1 MPQKPVTQPTGTT
14 TEVDTSHVSWCA
26 LEGVEVLAQQ
36 AVDPSVGLSSAEVT
50 ARRESFGANRLAE
63 PEQRSKLSMFIDQFR
78 SSIVMILFA
87 AAIIAGVVGH
97 VKDTIVILVV
107 LFINAV
113 FGYVQEGKAS
123 GALAALERML
133 ITIVRVRRDG
143 QVQEVPAEEL
153 VPGDI
158 VLLEAGDRV
167 PADGRIFFAA
177 NASVDE
183 SSLTG
188 ESVPVDKIADHRA
201 VVDAPLGDQHGMGFM
216 NTTLVRGR
224 LEVVITATGMR
235 TEMGKVA
242 DLISAAEESS
252 TPLERQL
259 DSLGRRLA
267 VLAGLAALTVLVL
280 QTLRGADLGV
290 ALLDSIALAVAA
302 IPEGLPAVVTVT
314 LAIGV
319 ARMAKRN
326 AIVKR
331 LHSVETLGATS
342 VICSD
347 KTGTL
352 TLNQMTARRV
362 LRSGTEWRLS
372 GEGYATQGVVTTE
385 HGSPVDHE
393 TAQRAGLAMA
403 LCSDAVVGLLD
414 ENGDPAIVGDPTEAA
429 LVVAAAKFGIDANE
443 VRVAQPRL
451 AEVPFDSATKFMATF
466 HRVDPDDAASDVLIC
481 VKGAPDVLLGRAAFV
496 IDGDGLEHSITDQSR
511 QHLLDDNDRLAA
523 EGMRVLAVA
532 TRIVDAGAILTD
544 AGTVADPEFWIDQLI
559 LEALVGIVDPPR
571 SEARD
576 AIAACHIAGIDVK
589 MITGDHATTA
599 GAIAAELGI
608 TGDVIAGAALDAMSD
623 DELAERV
630 GGIGVFARVSPEHK
644 VRVVTALQASG
655 QIVAMTGDGVNDA
668 AALRHADIGVAMGIT
683 GTEVTKEA
691 SDMVLADDNFATIVE
706 AVKGGRAIYDNI
718 IKFVR
723 FQLST
728 NVSAITTI
736 LGASLLGW
744 PVPFTPLQI
753 LWVNLIADG
762 PPAITLG
769 TDTPDDRVME
779 RPPVAPGSAILTGGR
794 ILRIVFTGAVM
805 AASLLLLFWGSL
817 QHYDLSVG
825 DFANEYESF
834 SPQAKLVLTMMFM
847 TFVFQQLFNVFN
859 ARTET
864 ESIFRRR
871 TPNRSLGVVVGV
883 LVVIQLCVVK
893 VEPLREIFRTVDLSA
908 TQIGVCIGIALVI
921 VVTEE
926 LRKAVDRSLLRRRKA
941 VK

>member
-1 MPQKPVTQPTGTT
+1 MTEPRSTQGTT
-14 TEVDTSHVSWCA
+14 HTPPTVVWCS
-26 LEGVEVLAQQ
+26 LDGSSVLRAQQ
-36 AVDPSVGLSSAEVT
+36 VDPSVGLTAAEV
-50 ARRESFGANRLAE
+50 ALRRSAAGANRLAE
-63 PEQRSKLSMFIDQFR
+63 PPRRSRLSMFADQFR
-78 SSIVMILFA
+78 SSIVVILLA
-87 AAIIAGVVGH
+87 AALIAGAVGH
-97 VKDTIVILVV
+97 MKDSAVIIVV
-107 LFINAV
+107 LVINAV

-133 ITIVRVRRDG
+133 VAIVRVRRDG
-143 QVQEVPAEEL
+143 QVQEVAADEL

-167 PADGRIFFAA
+167 PADGRVLFAA
-177 NASVDE
+177 NVSVDE

-188 ESVPVDKIADHRA
+188 ESVPVEKSADHLSA
-201 VVDAPLGDQHGMGFM
+201 AGAPLGDQLGMGFM
-216 NTTLVRGR
+216 NTTVVRGR
-224 LEVVITATGMR
+224 LEMVITATGMQ
-235 TEMGKVA
+235 TEMGRVA
-242 DLISAAEESS
+242 DLLSSAESGP

-267 VLAGLAALTVLVL
+267 LLAGAAAALVFLL
-280 QTLRGADLGV
+280 QIVRGSAIGV

-314 LAIGV
+314 LALGV
-319 ARMAKRN
+319 SRMARRN

-362 LRSGTEWRLS
+362 IRSGSQWRLS
-372 GEGYATQGVVTTE
+372 GEGYDPEGTVTTE
-385 HGSPVDHE
+385 HGSVVE
-393 TAQRAGLAMA
+393 RGTSERAALAMA
-403 LCSDAVVGLLD
+403 LCSDAVIGVLD
-414 ENGDPAIVGDPTEAA
+414 DRGQPGIVGDPTEAA
-429 LVVAAAKFGIDANE
+429 LVVAAAKMGVSATA
-443 VRVAQPRL
+443 VRAAQPRL
-451 AEVPFDSATKFMATF
+451 AEVPFDSASKFMATF
-466 HRVDPDDAASDVLIC
+466 HRVDPDDDASDVLIC
-481 VKGAPDVLLGRAAFV
+481 VKGAPDVLLDRASFV
-496 IDGDGLEHSITDQSR
+496 IDGDGLEHSLDVTRR
-511 QHLLDDNDRLAA
+511 QALLDDNDRLAA
-523 EGMRVLAVA
+523 QGMRVLAVA
-532 TRIVDAGAILTD
+532 TRLVDASAILD
-544 AGTVADPEFWIDQLI
+544 ADGVVVDPDRWIDRLI

-571 SEARD
+571 TEARD
-576 AIAACHIAGIDVK
+576 AIAACHIADIDVK

-608 TGDVIAGAALDAMSD
+608 TGDVLTGSDLDAMTD
-623 DELAERV
+623 AELESRV
-630 GGIGVFARVSPEHK
+630 AGIGVFARVSPEHK
-644 VRVVTALQASG
+644 VRVVTALQAGG

-691 SDMVLADDNFATIVE
+691 SDMVLADDDFATIVE

-728 NVSAITTI
+728 NISAILTI

-769 TDTPDDRVME
+769 TDTPDDRVML
-779 RPPVAPGSAILTGGR
+779 RPPLPPGSAILPGRR
-794 ILRIVFTGAVM
+794 ILRIGFTGAVM
-805 AASLLLLFWGSL
+805 ATSLLLLFAISMR
-817 QHYDLSVG
+817 HYGVSVG
-825 DFANEYESF
+825 DFATDYESY
-834 SPQAKLVLTMMFM
+834 SSQARLILTMMFT

-859 ARTET
+859 ARTES
-864 ESIFRRR
+864 ESILRHWV
-871 TPNRSLGVVVGV
+871 PNRALVVVV
-883 LVVIQLCVVK
+883 ALLFVVQIAVV
-893 VEPLREIFRTVDLSA
+893 ELGFMQAIFRTVDLSVV
-908 TQIGVCIGIALVI
+908 QIAVCLAIASVVI
-921 VVTEE
+921 VTEE
-926 LRKAVDRSLLRRRKA
+926 LRKALDRWSAARA
-941 VK
+941 QS

>member
-1 MPQKPVTQPTGTT
+1 MTQHPTPEPSSIETGTST
-14 TEVDTSHVSWCA
+14 VDMSWCA
-26 LEGVEVLAQQ
+26 VDGVEALARQS
-36 AVDPSVGLSSAEVT
+36 VDPGAGLSTAEVT
-50 ARRESFGANRLAE
+50 SRREAFGANRLAE

-97 VKDTIVILVV
+97 VKDTVVILVV
-107 LFINAV
+107 LVVNAV

-143 QVQEVPAEEL
+143 QVQEVPAEEI

-167 PADGRIFFAA
+167 PADGRIIFAA

-201 VVDAPLGDQHGMGFM
+201 EAGSPLGDQQGMAFM

-224 LEVVITATGMR
+224 LEVVVTATGMR

-242 DLISAAEESS
+242 DLISSAEESS

-267 VLAGLAALTVLVL
+267 VLAGIAALAVLVL

-372 GEGYATQGVVTTE
+372 GEGYATEGSVTTE
-385 HGSPVDHE
+385 HGLVVDHA

-414 ENGDPAIVGDPTEAA
+414 ENGDSAIVGDPTEAA
-429 LVVAAAKFGIDANE
+429 LVVAAAKFGIDATE

-451 AEVPFDSATKFMATF
+451 GEVPFDSATKFMATF
-466 HRVDPDDAASDVLIC
+466 HRVDPDDASSDVLIC

-496 IDGDGLEHSITDQSR
+496 IDGDGLEHSITEQSR

-532 TRIVDAGAILTD
+532 TRIVDAETILND
-544 AGTVADPEFWIDQLI
+544 AGVVTDPETWIDQLI

-576 AIAACHIAGIDVK
+576 AIAACHVAGIDVK

-608 TGDVIAGAALDAMSD
+608 TGGVIAGAQLDDMTD

-630 GGIGVFARVSPEHK
+630 GSIGVFARVSPEHK
-644 VRVVTALQASG
+644 VRVVMALQATG

-728 NVSAITTI
+728 NVSAILTI

-769 TDTPDDRVME
+769 TDTPDERVMQ
-779 RPPVAPGSAILTGGR
+779 RPPVKPGSAILSTR
-794 ILRIVFTGAVM
+794 RIVRIGFTGAVM
-805 AASLLLLFWGSL
+805 ASSLLLLFGVSL
-817 QHYDLSVG
+817 QHFGLSVA
-825 DFANEYESF
+825 DFANDYDTYS
-834 SPQAKLVLTMMFM
+834 ADARVVLTMMFT
-847 TFVFQQLFNVFN
+847 TFVFQQLLNVFN
-859 ARTET
+859 ARTES
-864 ESIFRRR
+864 ESIFNRRM
-871 TPNRSLGVVVGV
+871 PNRSLT
-883 LVVIQLCVVK
+883 LVVLGLFVIQFFVVLFD
-893 VEPLREIFRTVDLSA
+893 PLQSIFRTVDLSLV
-908 TQIGVCIGIALVI
+908 QILICLGIAALV

-926 LRKAVDRSLLRRRKA
+926 LRKLVDRLVMARSGS
-941 VK
+941 

>member
-1 MPQKPVTQPTGTT
+1 MPQHPDVEPHESTASGQP
-14 TEVDTSHVSWCA
+14 WCA
-26 LEGVEVLAQQ
+26 LGADEVFAGQG
-36 AVDPSVGLSSAEVT
+36 VDPDTGLSASEVT
-50 ARRESFGANRLAE
+50 IRRDTFGANRLAE
-63 PEQRSKLSMFIDQFR
+63 PEQRSKLSMFVDQFR

-97 VKDTIVILVV
+97 VKDTFVILIV
-107 LFINAV
+107 LIVNAV

-133 ITIVRVRRDG
+133 VTVVRVRRDG

-167 PADGRIFFAA
+167 PADGRIVFAA

-188 ESVPVDKIADHRA
+188 ESVPVDKVADHRSEPGS
-201 VVDAPLGDQHGMGFM
+201 PLGDQLGMGFM
-216 NTTLVRGR
+216 NTTVVRGR
-224 LEVVITATGMR
+224 LELVVTATGMR
-235 TEMGKVA
+235 TEMGRVA
-242 DLISAAEESS
+242 DLITSAEESE

-267 VLAGLAALTVLVL
+267 LLAGVAALAVLVL
-280 QTLRGADLGV
+280 QTTRGTELGI
-290 ALLDSIALAVAA
+290 ALLDAIALAVAA

-352 TLNQMTARRV
+352 TLNQMTARRLV
-362 LRSGTEWRLS
+362 RVGTVVHLS
-372 GEGYATQGVVTTE
+372 GEGYATDGNLSDV
-385 HGSPVDHE
+385 HGTAVDPA
-393 TAQRAGLAMA
+393 TMGRAGLAMA

-414 ENGDPAIVGDPTEAA
+414 DRGEPAVVGDPTEAA
-429 LVVAAAKFGIDANE
+429 LVVAAAKLGVSVDQARIT
-443 VRVAQPRL
+443 QPRI

-466 HRVDPDDAASDVLIC
+466 HRLDPDDANSDVLIC
-481 VKGAPDVLLGRAAFV
+481 VKGAPDVLLQRTGAV
-496 IDGDGLEHSITDQSR
+496 IDATGASLELTDSLSQS
-511 QHLLDDNDRLAA
+511 LVEDNDALASH
-523 EGMRVLAVA
+523 GMRVLAVA
-532 TRIVDAGAILTD
+532 TRIVDAASLIDSSGV
-544 AGTVADPEFWIDQLI
+544 VADPESWIDSLT

-571 SEARD
+571 TEARD
-576 AIAACHIAGIDVK
+576 AIAACHVAGIDVK

-599 GAIAAELGI
+599 GAIAGELGI
-608 TGDVIAGAALDAMSD
+608 TGEVIAGAQLDEMSD
-623 DELAERV
+623 EELARRV
-630 GGIGVFARVSPEHK
+630 NDIGVFARVSPEHK
-644 VRVVTALQASG
+644 VRVVMALQATG

-728 NVSAITTI
+728 NVSAILTI
-736 LGASLLGW
+736 LGASLLQW

-769 TDTPDDRVME
+769 TDTPDERVMH
-779 RPPVAPGSAILTGGR
+779 RPPVRPGSAILSGR
-794 ILRIVFTGAVM
+794 RIVRIGFTGAVM

-817 QHYDLSVG
+817 QHYGLSARR
-825 DFANEYESF
+825 DFAVDYDNLL
-834 SPQAKLVLTMMFM
+834 PDARLVLTMMFT
-847 TFVFQQLFNVFN
+847 TFVFQQLLNVFN
-859 ARTET
+859 ARTES
-864 ESIFRRR
+864 ESIFNRR
-871 TPNRSLGVVVGV
+871 TPNRSLMFVVVG
-883 LVVIQLCVVK
+883 LFVIQICVVLFD
-893 VEPLREIFRTVDLSA
+893 PLQSIFRTVDLSVV
-908 TQIGVCIGIALVI
+908 QILICLGIAAVV

-926 LRKAVDRSLLRRRKA
+926 LRKFFDRMVMARRGS
-941 VK
+941 

>member
-1 MPQKPVTQPTGTT
+1 
-14 TEVDTSHVSWCA
+14 
-26 LEGVEVLAQQ
+26 
-36 AVDPSVGLSSAEVT
+36 
-50 ARRESFGANRLAE
+50 
-63 PEQRSKLSMFIDQFR
+63 
-78 SSIVMILFA
+78 MILFA

-97 VKDTIVILVV
+97 VKDTFVILVV
-107 LFINAV
+107 LVVNAV

-143 QVQEVPAEEL
+143 QVQEVPAEEI

-167 PADGRIFFAA
+167 PADGRIIFAA

-188 ESVPVDKIADHRA
+188 DSVPVDKIADHRA
-201 VVDAPLGDQHGMGFM
+201 EAGTPLGDQHGMGFM

-224 LEVVITATGMR
+224 LEVVITATGMH

-242 DLISAAEESS
+242 DLISSAEESS

-267 VLAGLAALTVLVL
+267 VLAGIAALAVLVL

-372 GEGYATQGVVTTE
+372 GEGYATEGSVTTE
-385 HGSPVDHE
+385 HGLVVDHA

-403 LCSDAVVGLLD
+403 LCSDAVVGLVD
-414 ENGDPAIVGDPTEAA
+414 ENGEPAIVGDPTEAA
-429 LVVAAAKFGIDANE
+429 LVVAAAKFGIDASE

-451 AEVPFDSATKFMATF
+451 GEVPFDSATKFMATF
-466 HRVDPDDAASDVLIC
+466 HRVDPDDASSDVLIC
-481 VKGAPDVLLGRAAFV
+481 VKGAPDVLLGRAAIV
-496 IDGDGLEHSITDQSR
+496 IDGDGLEHSITEQSR

-532 TRIVDAGAILTD
+532 TRIVDAKTILSD
-544 AGTVADPEFWIDQLI
+544 AGAVADPETWIDQLI

-576 AIAACHIAGIDVK
+576 AIAACHVAGIDVK

-608 TGDVIAGAALDAMSD
+608 TGDVIAGAQLDDMTD
-623 DELAERV
+623 DELVARV
-630 GGIGVFARVSPEHK
+630 GSIGVFARVSPEHK

-728 NVSAITTI
+728 NVSAILTI

-769 TDTPDDRVME
+769 TDTPDDRVMQ
-779 RPPVAPGSAILTGGR
+779 RPPVKPGSAILSAR
-794 ILRIVFTGAVM
+794 RIVRIGFTGAVM
-805 AASLLLLFWGSL
+805 ATSLLLLFWGSL
-817 QHYDLSVG
+817 QYFGLSVG
-825 DFANEYESF
+825 DFANDYDAYS
-834 SPQAKLVLTMMFM
+834 ADARLVLTMMFT
-847 TFVFQQLFNVFN
+847 TFVFQQLLNVFN
-859 ARTET
+859 ARTES
-864 ESIFRRR
+864 ESIFNRRM
-871 TPNRSLGVVVGV
+871 PNRSLT
-883 LVVIQLCVVK
+883 LVVLGLFVIQFFVVLFD
-893 VEPLREIFRTVDLSA
+893 PLQSIFRTVDLSLV
-908 TQIGVCIGIALVI
+908 QILTCLGIAALV

-926 LRKAVDRSLLRRRKA
+926 LRKLVDRMVMARSGS
-941 VK
+941 

>member
-1 MPQKPVTQPTGTT
+1 MTQHSDLGTQQF
-14 TEVDTSHVSWCA
+14 EGSAPAWCSLDGSEA
-26 LEGVEVLAQQ
+26 LAHQSVEL
-36 AVDPSVGLSSAEVT
+36 DRGLSTAEVT
-50 ARRESFGANRLAE
+50 TRRDIFGANRLAE
-63 PEQRSKLSMFIDQFR
+63 PEQRSKLSMFLDQFR

-87 AAIIAGVVGH
+87 ASVIAGVVGH
-97 VKDTIVILVV
+97 IKDTIVILVV
-107 LFINAV
+107 LVVNAV

-133 ITIVRVRRDG
+133 ITVVRVRRDG

-158 VLLEAGDRV
+158 VLMEAGDRV
-167 PADGRIFFAA
+167 PADGRIVFAA

-188 ESVPVDKIADHRA
+188 ESVPVDKVSDHLSLA
-201 VVDAPLGDQHGMGFM
+201 GAPLGDQHGMAFM

-224 LEVVITATGMR
+224 IEMVVTATGMR
-235 TEMGKVA
+235 TEMGRVA
-242 DLISAAEESS
+242 DLISTAESAE

-267 VLAGLAALTVLVL
+267 VLAGLAALVVLVL
-280 QTLRGADLGV
+280 QSVQGTDLGL

-352 TLNQMTARRV
+352 TLNQMTARRLLRGGSV
-362 LRSGTEWRLS
+362 LHLA
-372 GEGYATQGVVTTE
+372 GEGYATEGGISDE
-385 HGSPVDHE
+385 HGVAIDPA
-393 TAQRAGLAMA
+393 TTGRAGLAMA
-403 LCSDAVVGLLD
+403 LCSDAVVGVLD
-414 ENGDPAIVGDPTEAA
+414 DRGEPSMVGDPTEAA
-429 LVVAAAKFGIDANE
+429 LVVAAAKLGVVAE
-443 VRVAQPRL
+443 QVRTAQPRI

-466 HRVDPDDAASDVLIC
+466 HRLDPSDPTGDVLIC
-481 VKGAPDVLLGRAAFV
+481 VKGAPDVLLQRTGAIV
-496 IDGDGLEHSITDQSR
+496 GTDGGEQALTDELAGS
-511 QHLLDDNDRLAA
+511 LVADNDRLASQ
-523 EGMRVLAVA
+523 GMRVLAVA
-532 TRIVDAGAILTD
+532 TRVVGAASVLDASGA
-544 AGTVADPEFWIDQLI
+544 VSDPESWIDDLR

-571 SEARD
+571 IEARN
-576 AIAACHIAGIDVK
+576 AIAACHVAGIDVK

-608 TGDVIAGAALDAMSD
+608 AGEVVAGAVLDSMSD

-644 VRVVTALQASG
+644 VRVVTALQAG
-655 QIVAMTGDGVNDA
+655 GKVVAMTGDGVNDA

-691 SDMVLADDNFATIVE
+691 SDMVLTDDNFATIVE

-728 NVSAITTI
+728 NVSAILTI
-736 LGASLLGW
+736 LGASLLKW

-769 TDTPDDRVME
+769 TDTPDDRVMH
-779 RPPVAPGSAILTGGR
+779 RPPVRAGAAILSGR
-794 ILRIVFTGAVM
+794 RVTRIGFTGAVM
-805 AASLLLLFWGSL
+805 AVSLLLLFWGSL
-817 QHYDLSVG
+817 RHFDLTAGDFGSDYDGYVG
-825 DFANEYESF
+825 DT
-834 SPQAKLVLTMMFM
+834 KVVLTMMFT

-864 ESIFRRR
+864 QSILTHRS
-871 TPNRSLGVVVGV
+871 PNRSLT
-883 LVVIQLCVVK
+883 LVVLALFVIQICVVQ
-893 VEPLREIFRTVDLSA
+893 LGFLQSIFGTTDLSIL
-908 TQIGVCIGIALVI
+908 QILICVGIASIV

-926 LRKAVDRSLLRRRKA
+926 LRKAVDRMVLARGA
-941 VK
+941 Q

>member
-1 MPQKPVTQPTGTT
+1 MPKNEDVAQNENESVR
-14 TEVDTSHVSWCA
+14 VAWCA
-26 LEGVEVLAQQ
+26 LDGAEVLAQQ
-36 AVDPSVGLSSAEVT
+36 SVDLSTGLSSAEVLT
-50 ARRESFGANRLAE
+50 RRDVVGANRLAE

-107 LFINAV
+107 LLINAV

-133 ITIVRVRRDG
+133 VTIVRVRRDG
-143 QVQEVPAEEL
+143 QVQEVAAEEL
-153 VPGDI
+153 VPGDV
-158 VLLEAGDRV
+158 VLLEPGDRV
-167 PADGRIFFAA
+167 PADGRVMFGA

-188 ESVPVDKIADHRA
+188 ESVPVDKHADHRA
-201 VVDAPLGDQHGMGFM
+201 VAGSPLGDQQGMAFM

-224 LEVVITATGMR
+224 LELVITDTGMR
-235 TEMGKVA
+235 TEMGRVA
-242 DLISAAEESS
+242 DLITSAETSS

-259 DSLGRRLA
+259 DALGRRLA
-267 VLAGLAALTVLVL
+267 VLAGLAALAVLVL

-290 ALLDSIALAVAA
+290 ALLDAIALAVAA

-362 LRSGTEWRLS
+362 LRAGTEWQLA
-372 GEGYATQGVVTTE
+372 GEGYATSGAVTTE
-385 HGSPVDHE
+385 HGVSVDHATSE
-393 TAQRAGLAMA
+393 RAGLAMA
-403 LCSDAVVGLLD
+403 LCSDAVVGLVD
-414 ENGDPAIVGDPTEAA
+414 ERGESGIVGDPTEAA
-429 LVVAAAKFGIDANE
+429 LVVAASKFGIDAGA
-443 VRVAQPRL
+443 VRVSQPRL

-466 HRVDPDDAASDVLIC
+466 HRVDPDDARSDVLIC

-511 QHLLDDNDRLAA
+511 QRLLDDNDRLAA

-532 TRIVDAGAILTD
+532 TRIVDAHLILTESG
-544 AGTVADPEFWIDQLI
+544 AVADPEMWVDGLV
-559 LEALVGIVDPPR
+559 LEALIGIVDPPR

-576 AIAACHIAGIDVK
+576 AIAACRVAGIQVK

-608 TGDVIAGAALDAMSD
+608 TGGVIAGAQLDEMTD

-655 QIVAMTGDGVNDA
+655 EIVAMTGDGVNDA

-728 NVSAITTI
+728 NISAITTI

-769 TDTPDDRVME
+769 TDAPDDRVME
-779 RPPVAPGSAILTGGR
+779 RPPVAPGSAILSSGR
-794 ILRIVFTGAVM
+794 ILRIAVTGGVM
-805 AASLLLLFWGSL
+805 AISLLALFWFSL
-817 QHYDLSVG
+817 RHFGLSVG
-825 DFANEYESF
+825 DFATDYESY
-834 SPQAKLVLTMMFM
+834 SPQARLVLTMMFT

-864 ESIFRRR
+864 ESIFIRP
-871 TPNRSLGVVVGV
+871 TPNRSLTVVVAV
-883 LVVIQLCVVK
+883 LVVVQLCVV
-893 VEPLREIFRTVDLSA
+893 ELGFMQAIFRTVDLSVVE
-908 TQIGVCIGIALVI
+908 ILVCVAIAA
-921 VVTEE
+921 VVVATEE
-926 LRKAVDRSLLRRRKA
+926 LRKALDRAMLRRQKVA
-941 VK
+941 S

>member
-1 MPQKPVTQPTGTT
+1 
-14 TEVDTSHVSWCA
+14 
-26 LEGVEVLAQQ
+26 
-36 AVDPSVGLSSAEVT
+36 
-50 ARRESFGANRLAE
+50 
-63 PEQRSKLSMFIDQFR
+63 MFIDQFR

-97 VKDTIVILVV
+97 VKDTVVILVV
-107 LFINAV
+107 LIVNAV

-143 QVQEVPAEEL
+143 QVQEVPAEEI

-167 PADGRIFFAA
+167 PADGRIIFAA

-188 ESVPVDKIADHRA
+188 ESVPVDKLADHRA
-201 VVDAPLGDQHGMGFM
+201 DAGSPLGDQQGMAFM

-224 LEVVITATGMR
+224 LEVVITATGMH

-242 DLISAAEESS
+242 DLISSAEESS

-267 VLAGLAALTVLVL
+267 ALAGIAALAVLVL
-280 QTLRGADLGV
+280 QKVRGADLGV

-372 GEGYATQGVVTTE
+372 GEGYATEGSVTTD
-385 HGSPVDHE
+385 HGLVVDHA

-414 ENGDPAIVGDPTEAA
+414 ENGDSAIVGDPTEAA
-429 LVVAAAKFGIDANE
+429 LVVAAAKFGIDATE

-451 AEVPFDSATKFMATF
+451 GEVPFDSATKFMATF
-466 HRVDPDDAASDVLIC
+466 HRVDPDDASSDVLIC

-496 IDGDGLEHSITDQSR
+496 IDGDGLEHSITAQSR

-532 TRIVDAGAILTD
+532 TRIVDAETILND
-544 AGTVADPEFWIDQLI
+544 AGVVTDPEIWIDELI

-576 AIAACHIAGIDVK
+576 AIAACHVAGIDVK

-608 TGDVIAGAALDAMSD
+608 TGGVIAGAQLDELTD
-623 DELAERV
+623 EELAERV
-630 GGIGVFARVSPEHK
+630 GNIGVFARVSPEHK
-644 VRVVTALQASG
+644 VRVVMALQATG

-728 NVSAITTI
+728 NVSAILTI

-779 RPPVAPGSAILTGGR
+779 RPPVRPGSAILSGGR
-794 ILRIVFTGAVM
+794 ILRIVFTGGVM

-817 QHYDLSVG
+817 QHYELSVG
-825 DFANEYESF
+825 DFAADYENY
-834 SPQAKLVLTMMFM
+834 SPQAQLVLTMMFM

-883 LVVIQLCVVK
+883 LVLIQLCVVK
-893 VEPLREIFRTVDLSA
+893 VEPLREIFRTVDLGLA
-908 TQIGVCIGIALVI
+908 QIGVCVGIAFVI
-921 VVTEE
+921 VITEE
-926 LRKAVDRSLLRRRKA
+926 LRKALDRLLIRRREDA
-941 VK
+941 Q

>member
-1 MPQKPVTQPTGTT
+1 MPQHQDVEPNQIAPPAVP
-14 TEVDTSHVSWCA
+14 WCTLESAEA
-26 LEGVEVLAQQ
+26 LSQQ
-36 AVDPSVGLSSAEVT
+36 NVNKDRGLSTAEVT
-50 ARRESFGANRLAE
+50 QRRDTFGSNRLAE

-87 AAIIAGVVGH
+87 ASVIAGVVGH
-97 VKDTIVILVV
+97 IKDTIVILIV
-107 LFINAV
+107 LLVNAV

-133 ITIVRVRRDG
+133 VTVVRVRRDG

-167 PADGRIFFAA
+167 PADGRIIFAA

-188 ESVPVDKIADHRA
+188 ESVPVDKITDHRSEPGS
-201 VVDAPLGDQHGMGFM
+201 PLGDQLGMGFM

-224 LEVVITATGMR
+224 IELVITATGMQ
-235 TEMGKVA
+235 TEMGRVA
-242 DLISAAEESS
+242 DLITSAEESE

-267 VLAGLAALTVLVL
+267 VLAGLAALLVLVL
-280 QTLRGADLGV
+280 QTARGTELGV
-290 ALLDSIALAVAA
+290 ALLDAIALAVEA

-352 TLNQMTARRV
+352 TLNQMTARR
-362 LRSGTEWRLS
+362 LIRGDDTMHLS
-372 GEGYATQGVVTTE
+372 GEGYATV
-385 HGSPVDHE
+385 GSLSDVYG
-393 TAQRAGLAMA
+393 TALDPTITGRAGLAMA
-403 LCSDAVVGLLD
+403 LCSDAVIGLFD
-414 ENGDPAIVGDPTEAA
+414 DRGEPAVVGDPTEAA
-429 LVVAAAKFGIDANE
+429 LVVAAAKLGVVADS
-443 VRVAQPRL
+443 VRASQPRI

-466 HRVDPDDAASDVLIC
+466 HRLDPANPASDILIC
-481 VKGAPDVLLGRAAFV
+481 VKGAPDVLFQRTGAV
-496 IDGDGLEHSITDQSR
+496 IDANGASLELTDALSQK
-511 QHLLDDNDRLAA
+511 LVDDNDALASQ
-523 EGMRVLAVA
+523 GMRVLAVA
-532 TRIVDAGAILTD
+532 TRIVDAASLIDSSGA
-544 AGTVADPEFWIDQLI
+544 VADPESWINSLT

-571 SEARD
+571 TEARD
-576 AIAACHIAGIDVK
+576 AIAACHVAGIDVK

-599 GAIAAELGI
+599 GAIAGELGI
-608 TGDVIAGAALDAMSD
+608 TGDVIAGAQLDEMSD
-623 DELAERV
+623 EELARRV
-630 GGIGVFARVSPEHK
+630 NDIGVFARVSPEHK
-644 VRVVTALQASG
+644 VRVVMALQATG

-728 NVSAITTI
+728 NVSAILTI
-736 LGASLLGW
+736 LGASILGW

-769 TDTPDDRVME
+769 TDTPDERVML
-779 RPPVAPGSAILTGGR
+779 RPPVRPGSAILSGR
-794 ILRIVFTGAVM
+794 RIARIGFTGAVM
-805 AASLLLLFWGSL
+805 AISLLLLFWGSL
-817 QHYDLSVG
+817 QYFDLSVS
-825 DFANEYESF
+825 DFANDYDAY
-834 SPQAKLVLTMMFM
+834 SPNAQLVLTMMFT
-847 TFVFQQLFNVFN
+847 TFVFQQLLNVFN
-859 ARTET
+859 ARTES
-864 ESIFRRR
+864 ESIFNRRM
-871 TPNRSLGVVVGV
+871 PNRSLTWVVLG
-883 LVVIQLCVVK
+883 LFVIQLSVVLFD
-893 VEPLREIFRTVDLSA
+893 PLQSIFRTVDLSVV
-908 TQIGVCIGIALVI
+908 QILICLGIAAVV

-926 LRKAVDRSLLRRRKA
+926 LRKFFDRMVMARSGS
-941 VK
+941 

>member
-1 MPQKPVTQPTGTT
+1 MPQHPIPEPSGTETGGL
-14 TEVDTSHVSWCA
+14 HVSWCA
-26 LEGVEVLAQQ
+26 LDGVEALARQSVDPSAGLSSVEVLA
-36 AVDPSVGLSSAEVT
+36 
-50 ARRESFGANRLAE
+50 RRETFGANRLAE

-97 VKDTIVILVV
+97 VKDTFVILVV
-107 LFINAV
+107 LVVNAV

-143 QVQEVPAEEL
+143 QVQEVPAEEI

-167 PADGRIFFAA
+167 PADGRIIFAA

-201 VVDAPLGDQHGMGFM
+201 EAGSPLGDQHGMGFM

-224 LEVVITATGMR
+224 LEVVITATGMH

-242 DLISAAEESS
+242 DLISSAEESS

-267 VLAGLAALTVLVL
+267 VLAGIAALAVLVL

-372 GEGYATQGVVTTE
+372 GEGYATEGSVTTE
-385 HGSPVDHE
+385 HGLVVDHA

-403 LCSDAVVGLLD
+403 LCSDAVVGLVD
-414 ENGDPAIVGDPTEAA
+414 ENGEPAIVGDPTEAA
-429 LVVAAAKFGIDANE
+429 LVVAAAKFGIDASE

-451 AEVPFDSATKFMATF
+451 GEVPFDSATKFMATF
-466 HRVDPDDAASDVLIC
+466 HRVDPDDASSDVLIC

-496 IDGDGLEHSITDQSR
+496 IDGDGLEHSITEQSR

-532 TRIVDAGAILTD
+532 TRIIDAKTILSDAGA
-544 AGTVADPEFWIDQLI
+544 VADPETWIDQLI

-576 AIAACHIAGIDVK
+576 AIAACHVAGIDVK

-608 TGDVIAGAALDAMSD
+608 TGDVIAGAQLDDMTD
-623 DELAERV
+623 DELVARV
-630 GGIGVFARVSPEHK
+630 GSIGVFARVSPEHK

-728 NVSAITTI
+728 NVSAILTI

-769 TDTPDDRVME
+769 TDTPDDRVMQ
-779 RPPVAPGSAILTGGR
+779 RPPVKPGSAILSAR
-794 ILRIVFTGAVM
+794 RIVRIGFTGAVM
-805 AASLLLLFWGSL
+805 ATSLLLLFWGSL
-817 QHYDLSVG
+817 QYFGLSVG
-825 DFANEYESF
+825 DFANDYDAYS
-834 SPQAKLVLTMMFM
+834 ADARLVLTMMFT
-847 TFVFQQLFNVFN
+847 TFVFQQLLNVFN
-859 ARTET
+859 ARTES
-864 ESIFRRR
+864 ESIFNRRM
-871 TPNRSLGVVVGV
+871 PNRSLT
-883 LVVIQLCVVK
+883 LVVLGLFVIQFFVVLFD
-893 VEPLREIFRTVDLSA
+893 PLQSIFRTVDLSLV
-908 TQIGVCIGIALVI
+908 QILTCLGIAALV

-926 LRKAVDRSLLRRRKA
+926 LRKLVDRMVMARSGS
-941 VK
+941 

>member
-1 MPQKPVTQPTGTT
+1 MPQHPTPEPSGTET
-14 TEVDTSHVSWCA
+14 GALHVSWCA
-26 LEGVEVLAQQ
+26 LDGVEALARQS
-36 AVDPSVGLSSAEVT
+36 VDPSAGLSSAEVL
-50 ARRESFGANRLAE
+50 ARRETFGANRLAE
-63 PEQRSKLSMFIDQFR
+63 PEQRSKLSMFIDRFR

-97 VKDTIVILVV
+97 VKDTFVILVV
-107 LFINAV
+107 LVVNAV

-167 PADGRIFFAA
+167 PADGRIVFAA

-201 VVDAPLGDQHGMGFM
+201 EAGSPLGDQHGMGFM

-224 LEVVITATGMR
+224 LEVVITATGMH

-242 DLISAAEESS
+242 DLISSAEESS

-267 VLAGLAALTVLVL
+267 VLAGIAALAVLVL

-372 GEGYATQGVVTTE
+372 GEGYATQGAVTTE
-385 HGSPVDHE
+385 HGLVVDHA

-403 LCSDAVVGLLD
+403 LCSDAVVGLVD
-414 ENGDPAIVGDPTEAA
+414 ENGEPAIVGDPTEAA
-429 LVVAAAKFGIDANE
+429 LVVAAAKFGIDASE

-451 AEVPFDSATKFMATF
+451 GEVPFDSATKFMATF
-466 HRVDPDDAASDVLIC
+466 HRVDPDDASSDVLIC

-496 IDGDGLEHSITDQSR
+496 IDGDGLEHSITEQSR

-532 TRIVDAGAILTD
+532 TRIVDAKTILSD
-544 AGTVADPEFWIDQLI
+544 AGAVADPETWIDQLI

-576 AIAACHIAGIDVK
+576 AIAACHVAGIDVK

-608 TGDVIAGAALDAMSD
+608 TGDVIAGAQLDDMTD
-623 DELAERV
+623 DELVARV
-630 GGIGVFARVSPEHK
+630 GSIGVFARVSPEHK

-728 NVSAITTI
+728 NVSAILTI

-769 TDTPDDRVME
+769 TDTPDDRVMQ
-779 RPPVAPGSAILTGGR
+779 RPPVKPGSAILSAR
-794 ILRIVFTGAVM
+794 RIVRIGFTGAVM
-805 AASLLLLFWGSL
+805 ATSLLLLFWGSL
-817 QHYDLSVG
+817 QYFGLSVG
-825 DFANEYESF
+825 DFANDYDAYS
-834 SPQAKLVLTMMFM
+834 ADARLVLTMMFT
-847 TFVFQQLFNVFN
+847 TFVFQQLLNVFN
-859 ARTET
+859 ARTES
-864 ESIFRRR
+864 ESIFNRRM
-871 TPNRSLGVVVGV
+871 PNRSLT
-883 LVVIQLCVVK
+883 LVVLGLFVIQFFVVLFD
-893 VEPLREIFRTVDLSA
+893 PLQSIFRTVDLSLV
-908 TQIGVCIGIALVI
+908 QILTCLGIAALV

-926 LRKAVDRSLLRRRKA
+926 LRKLVDRMVMARSGS
-941 VK
+941 

>member
-1 MPQKPVTQPTGTT
+1 MPQHPIPEPSGTETGGL
-14 TEVDTSHVSWCA
+14 HVSWCA
-26 LEGVEVLAQQ
+26 LDGVEALARQSVDPSAGLSSVEVLA
-36 AVDPSVGLSSAEVT
+36 
-50 ARRESFGANRLAE
+50 RRETFGANRLAE
-63 PEQRSKLSMFIDQFR
+63 PEQRSKLSMFIDRFR

-97 VKDTIVILVV
+97 VKDTFVILVV
-107 LFINAV
+107 LVVNAV

-143 QVQEVPAEEL
+143 QVQEVPAEEI

-167 PADGRIFFAA
+167 PADGRIIFAA

-201 VVDAPLGDQHGMGFM
+201 EAGSPLGDQHGMGFM

-224 LEVVITATGMR
+224 LEVVITATGMH

-242 DLISAAEESS
+242 DLISSAEESS

-267 VLAGLAALTVLVL
+267 VLAGIAALAVLVL

-372 GEGYATQGVVTTE
+372 GEGYATEGSVTTE
-385 HGSPVDHE
+385 HGLVVDHA

-403 LCSDAVVGLLD
+403 LCSDAVVGLVD
-414 ENGDPAIVGDPTEAA
+414 ENGEPAIVGDPTEAA
-429 LVVAAAKFGIDANE
+429 LVVAAAKFGIDASE

-451 AEVPFDSATKFMATF
+451 GEVPFDSATKFMATF
-466 HRVDPDDAASDVLIC
+466 HRVDPDDASSDVLIC

-496 IDGDGLEHSITDQSR
+496 IDGDGLEHSITEQSR

-532 TRIVDAGAILTD
+532 TRIIDAKTILSDAGA
-544 AGTVADPEFWIDQLI
+544 VADPETWIDQLI

-576 AIAACHIAGIDVK
+576 AIAACHVAGIDVK

-608 TGDVIAGAALDAMSD
+608 TGDVIAGAQLDDMTD
-623 DELAERV
+623 DELVARV
-630 GGIGVFARVSPEHK
+630 GSIGVFARVSPEHK

-728 NVSAITTI
+728 NVSAILTI

-769 TDTPDDRVME
+769 TDTPDDRVMQ
-779 RPPVAPGSAILTGGR
+779 RPPVKPGSAILSAR
-794 ILRIVFTGAVM
+794 RIVRIGFTGAVM
-805 AASLLLLFWGSL
+805 ATSLLLLFWGSL
-817 QHYDLSVG
+817 QYFGLSVG
-825 DFANEYESF
+825 DFANDYDAYS
-834 SPQAKLVLTMMFM
+834 ADARLVLTMMFT
-847 TFVFQQLFNVFN
+847 TFVFQQLLNVFN
-859 ARTET
+859 ARTES
-864 ESIFRRR
+864 ESIFNRRM
-871 TPNRSLGVVVGV
+871 PNRSLT
-883 LVVIQLCVVK
+883 LVVLGLFVIQFFVVLFD
-893 VEPLREIFRTVDLSA
+893 PLQSIFRTVDLSLV
-908 TQIGVCIGIALVI
+908 QILTCLGIAALV

-926 LRKAVDRSLLRRRKA
+926 LRKLVDRMVMARSGS
-941 VK
+941 

>member
-1 MPQKPVTQPTGTT
+1 MPQHQDVEPNQIDSPSVP
-14 TEVDTSHVSWCA
+14 WCSLDSAEA
-26 LEGVEVLAQQ
+26 LSQQ
-36 AVDPSVGLSSAEVT
+36 SVDPENGLSTAEVT
-50 ARRESFGANRLAE
+50 LRRETFGANRLAE
-63 PEQRSKLSMFIDQFR
+63 PEKRSKLSMFIDQFR

-87 AAIIAGVVGH
+87 ASVIAGVVGH
-97 VKDTIVILVV
+97 IKDTIVILVV
-107 LFINAV
+107 LVVNAI

-133 ITIVRVRRDG
+133 VTVVRVRRDG
-143 QVQEVPAEEL
+143 QVQEVPAEDL

-158 VLLEAGDRV
+158 LLLEAGDRL
-167 PADGRIFFAA
+167 PADGRIIFAA

-183 SSLTG
+183 ASLSG
-188 ESVPVDKIADHRA
+188 ESVPVDKVADHRSQPGS
-201 VVDAPLGDQHGMGFM
+201 PLGDQLGMGFM

-224 LEVVITATGMR
+224 LELVVTATGMR
-235 TEMGKVA
+235 TEMGRVA
-242 DLISAAEESS
+242 DLISSAEESQ

-267 VLAGLAALTVLVL
+267 VLAGLAALVVLVL
-280 QTLRGADLGV
+280 QTVRGTELGL

-352 TLNQMTARRV
+352 TLNQMTARRIV
-362 LRSGTEWRLS
+362 RGGATMHLS
-372 GEGYATQGVVTTE
+372 GEGYATVGNLSDVNGAAVDPTTT
-385 HGSPVDHE
+385 G
-393 TAQRAGLAMA
+393 RAGLAMA

-414 ENGDPAIVGDPTEAA
+414 ERGEPAVVGDPTEAA
-429 LVVAAAKFGIDANE
+429 LVVAAAKLGVAVDA
-443 VRVAQPRL
+443 VRSAQPRV

-466 HRVDPDDAASDVLIC
+466 HRLDPSDPASDILIC
-481 VKGAPDVLLGRAAFV
+481 VKGAPDVLLERTSAVIGADGVAQELSGALSQTFV
-496 IDGDGLEHSITDQSR
+496 E
-511 QHLLDDNDRLAA
+511 DNDALASQ
-523 EGMRVLAVA
+523 GMRVLAVA
-532 TRIVDAGAILTD
+532 TRVVDAA
-544 AGTVADPEFWIDQLI
+544 TVLDDSGSVAEPEAWIDGLT

-571 SEARD
+571 TEARD
-576 AIAACHIAGIDVK
+576 AIAACHVAGIDVK
-589 MITGDHATTA
+589 MITGDHAVTA

-608 TGDVIAGAALDAMSD
+608 TGEVIAGALLDDMTD
-623 DELAERV
+623 EELAARV

-728 NVSAITTI
+728 NVSAIITI
-736 LGASLLGW
+736 LGASILSW

-769 TDTPDDRVME
+769 TDTPDDRIMH
-779 RPPVAPGSAILTGGR
+779 RPPVRPGSAILSGR
-794 ILRIVFTGAVM
+794 RIARIGFTGAVM
-805 AASLLLLFWGSL
+805 AVSLLLLFWGSL
-817 QHYDLSVG
+817 QYFDLSVG
-825 DFANEYESF
+825 DFDGDYRDYTADASV
-834 SPQAKLVLTMMFM
+834 VLTMMFT
-847 TFVFQQLFNVFN
+847 TFVFQQLLNVFN

-864 ESIFRRR
+864 ESIFSRRA
-871 TPNRSLGVVVGV
+871 PNRSLTVVV
-883 LVVIQLCVVK
+883 LALFVIQIVV
-893 VEPLREIFRTVDLSA
+893 VQFGPLQSIFRTVDLSA
-908 TQIGVCIGIALVI
+908 LQIFLCLGIAAVV

-926 LRKAVDRSLLRRRKA
+926 LRKLVDRIVVARSGS
-941 VK
+941 

>member
-1 MPQKPVTQPTGTT
+1 MPQHPTPEPSGTET
-14 TEVDTSHVSWCA
+14 GALHVSWCA
-26 LEGVEVLAQQ
+26 LDGVEALARQS
-36 AVDPSVGLSSAEVT
+36 VDPSAGLSSAEVL
-50 ARRESFGANRLAE
+50 ARRETFGANRLAE

-97 VKDTIVILVV
+97 VKDTFVILVV
-107 LFINAV
+107 LVVNAV

-167 PADGRIFFAA
+167 PADGRIVFAA

-201 VVDAPLGDQHGMGFM
+201 EAGSPLGDQHGMGFM

-224 LEVVITATGMR
+224 LEVVITATGMH

-242 DLISAAEESS
+242 DLISSAEESS

-267 VLAGLAALTVLVL
+267 VLAGIAALAVLVL

-372 GEGYATQGVVTTE
+372 GEGYATQGAVTTE
-385 HGSPVDHE
+385 HGLVVDHA

-403 LCSDAVVGLLD
+403 LCSDAVVGLVD
-414 ENGDPAIVGDPTEAA
+414 ENGEPAIVGDPTEAA
-429 LVVAAAKFGIDANE
+429 LVVAAAKFGIDASE

-451 AEVPFDSATKFMATF
+451 GEVPFDSATKFMATF
-466 HRVDPDDAASDVLIC
+466 HRVDPDDASSDVLIC
-481 VKGAPDVLLGRAAFV
+481 VKGAPDVLLGRAAIV
-496 IDGDGLEHSITDQSR
+496 IDGDGLEHSITEQSR

-532 TRIVDAGAILTD
+532 TRIVDAKTILSD
-544 AGTVADPEFWIDQLI
+544 AGAVADPETWIDQLI

-576 AIAACHIAGIDVK
+576 AIAACHVAGIDVK

-608 TGDVIAGAALDAMSD
+608 TGDVIAGAQLDDMTD
-623 DELAERV
+623 DELVARV
-630 GGIGVFARVSPEHK
+630 GSIGVFARVSPEHK

-728 NVSAITTI
+728 NVSAILTI

-769 TDTPDDRVME
+769 TDTPDDRVMQ
-779 RPPVAPGSAILTGGR
+779 RPPVKPGSAILSAR
-794 ILRIVFTGAVM
+794 RIVRIGFTGAVM
-805 AASLLLLFWGSL
+805 ATSLLLLFWGSL
-817 QHYDLSVG
+817 QHFGLSVG
-825 DFANEYESF
+825 DFANDYDAYS
-834 SPQAKLVLTMMFM
+834 ADARLVLTMMFT
-847 TFVFQQLFNVFN
+847 TFVFQQLLNVFN
-859 ARTET
+859 ARTES
-864 ESIFRRR
+864 ESIFNRRM
-871 TPNRSLGVVVGV
+871 PNRSLT
-883 LVVIQLCVVK
+883 LVVLGLFVIQFFVVLFD
-893 VEPLREIFRTVDLSA
+893 PLQSIFRTVNLSLV
-908 TQIGVCIGIALVI
+908 QILICLGIAALV

-926 LRKAVDRSLLRRRKA
+926 LRKLVDRMVMARSGS
-941 VK
+941 